1 MSIENPERTKP
12 ALYPQYMVVRDWI
25 CLFAVLIMPIIG
37 AEGTNP
43 FISFDSEKHQTVLGF
58 SLYAGWQVFIQL
70 ILLIV
75 VIIVNRETIYSI
87 KWLPLGHINE
97 YLQEA
102 VTLKN
107 KVLRSII
114 ISFFSFCVEIVLALL
129 LSILFRIIAGIA
141 FAVLSN
147 VLETLFKTKLDYDVG
162 AVIKPDLLSQPGYFW
177 AMMALAVIG
186 GGLREEMWRGLF
198 ITIGNRLTNGRVWIP
213 VVASSLYFGALHIPY
228 GLSAFIPLTLLG
240 FLFALIQVNMK
251 SMRLA
256 VYTHSIFN
264 AFAIWLVFWIYKTFG
279 LSPSQISDM
288 QPDELMKLLEKV
300 LK

>member
-1 MSIENPERTKP
+1 MSIENPVNPKP
-12 ALYPQYMVVRDWI
+12 TQYPQHMVARDWI
-25 CLFAVLIMPIIG
+25 CLFAVLIMPILG

-43 FISFDSEKHQTVLGF
+43 FVGFNPEKNQTVLGF

-70 ILLIV
+70 VLLIV

-97 YLQEA
+97 YLQE
-102 VTLKN
+102 
-107 KVLRSII
+107 KVPFKSNVVRSII
-114 ISFFSFCVEIVLALL
+114 ISILNFCVELVFALL
-129 LSILFRIIAGIA
+129 LSILFRFIAGIA
-141 FAVLSN
+141 FAVLSK
-147 VLETLFKTKLDYDVG
+147 VLETLFRTKLDYDVG
-162 AVIKPDLLSQPGYFW
+162 AVIKPDLLSQPSYFW
-177 AMMALAVIG
+177 VMMALAVIG
-186 GGLREEMWRGLF
+186 GGLREEIWRGLF
-198 ITIGNRLTNGRVWIP
+198 ITIGGRLSKGRIWIP

-228 GLSAFIPLTLLG
+228 GLSAIIPLTVLG
-240 FLFALIQVNMK
+240 FLFAWIQVSLK

-256 VYTHSIFN
+256 VYTHAIFN

-288 QPDELMKLLEKV
+288 KPDELLKLFDKV